1 MSKGTDENVNNEQE
15 LEPMAAPTEI
25 GAQAETSDGSPAQS
39 RDVELTVVQGSGGDD
54 AGTEGGHV
62 KTARFAPLP
71 RAAAAT
77 ETGSMDILL
86 DVQLELTVELGRA
99 SVPVREVLQL
109 GPGAI
114 VKLDK
119 LAGEPVDVLVN
130 GKLIAR
136 GEVVVVDET
145 FGIRIAELV
154 NRADSAA
161 QAS

>member
-1 MSKGTDENVNNEQE
+1 MSKGTDENVNNDQE
-15 LEPMAAPTEI
+15 LESAAPTEI
-25 GAQAETSDGSPAQS
+25 GAEVETSGGSPAAS
-39 RDVELTVVQGSGGDD
+39 DDVELTVVQGSGGEG
-54 AGTEGGHV
+54 AGVAESHV

-71 RAAAAT
+71 RAAAGA
-77 ETGSMDILL
+77 ETGSMDILM

-119 LAGEPVDVLVN
+119 LAGEPMDVLVN